1 MEKIRTAIIGC
12 GKVGATHALAYK
24 TLKTSQF
31 SAVCGHN
38 LEKTIAFS
46 KAYDVPAYTDVRK
59 MIEENDIEAVS
70 ICTPHPLHAELI
82 CQAASAGAHVLCEK
96 PLAVTLQECDS
107 AIRACEKAGV
117 KLSVISQRRYY
128 APVIRMEQAIRSGKI
143 GRPIIGTM
151 TALGWRS
158 PEYYLLDPWRGK
170 WNTEGGGVMVNQTV
184 HQLDLLQWM
193 MGPIEEVFGYWDNFN
208 HPSVE
213 IEDSAAAVIRFK
225 SGAIGQFLVSNSQK
239 PGFSGKI
246 HVHGENGASVGVQM
260 EGGVPYISGVNS
272 IVDHSFNDI
281 WTIPGEEANL
291 EVWQK
296 QDYEM
301 AHSIDPMNYYHQ
313 LQIKDFLDSILQ
325 NIEPPINGY
334 EGRKAV
340 ELFTAVYRSQRDK
353 KPVSFP
359 LPIEEGESFDGRLS
373 YLPYSRRK

>member
-301 AHSIDPMNYYHQ
+301 AKSIDPMNYYHQ

-325 NIEPPINGY
+325 NLEPPINGY

-340 ELFTAVYRSQRDK
+340 ELFTAVYRSQRDG